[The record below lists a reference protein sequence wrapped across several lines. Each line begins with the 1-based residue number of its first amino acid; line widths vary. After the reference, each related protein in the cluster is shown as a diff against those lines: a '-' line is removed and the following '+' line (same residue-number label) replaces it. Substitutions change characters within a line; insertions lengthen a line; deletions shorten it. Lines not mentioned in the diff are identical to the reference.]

1 VLQQFSVAHIEQQQ
15 VVVLT
20 NTLFHNIDVLL
31 VALIKPQT
39 KAALLSQFQIPV
51 TIEEQAS
58 YIDLLDIASVSAKRL
73 KATEIN
79 MQSYREQIKAGLDL
93 LIDGF

>member
-1 VLQQFSVAHIEQQQ
+1 MLQQFSVAHIEQQQ

-58 YIDLLDIASVSAKRL
+58 YIDLLDIASVSATRL

>member
-1 VLQQFSVAHIEQQQ
+1 MLQQFSVARIEQQR

-31 VALIKPQT
+31 VALVKPKT
-39 KAALLSQFQIPV
+39 AIPLLTQFQIPV
-51 TIEEQAS
+51 TIEQQTC
-58 YIDLLDIASVSAKRL
+58 YIDLLDIASISAKRL

-79 MQSYREQIKAGLDL
+79 LQSYRQPIKAGLDL

>member
-1 VLQQFSVAHIEQQQ
+1 MLQQFSVAHIEQQQ
-15 VVVLT
+15 VVVLS

-51 TIEEQAS
+51 TIDEQAS
-58 YIDLLDIASVSAKRL
+58 YIDLLDIASVSTKRL

-79 MQSYREQIKAGLDL
+79 LQSYHQQIKAGLDL

>member
-1 VLQQFSVAHIEQQQ
+1 MLQQFSVAHIEQQQ

-20 NTLFHNIDVLL
+20 NALFHNINVLL

-51 TIEEQAS
+51 TIDEQAS

-73 KATEIN
+73 NATEIN
-79 MQSYREQIKAGLDL
+79 LQSYHQHIKAGLDL

>member
-1 VLQQFSVAHIEQQQ
+1 MLQQFSVAFIEQQQ

-79 MQSYREQIKAGLDL
+79 LQSYRQQIKAGLDL

>member
-58 YIDLLDIASVSAKRL
+58 YIDLLDIASVSATRL